1 MHAASLKQSKLEF
14 FPNFIPCVHQTRP
27 QVQCT
32 VYTYTINNDNQKCMF
47 MTTMTYLFDLM
58 GVPKLALYFLIKQCF
73 YFSFSYDKFS
83 IYYAEG
89 RKLYYSS
96 IPNKSSLQV
105 LSAFIL
111 NVVPLISNNST
122 YFYFVSMY
130 KLCKY
135 NNHIIY

>member
-1 MHAASLKQSKLEF
+1 
-14 FPNFIPCVHQTRP
+14 
-27 QVQCT
+27 
-32 VYTYTINNDNQKCMF
+32 MF

-73 YFSFSYDKFS
+73 YFSFSYES
-83 IYYAEG
+83 LVYYAEG

-96 IPNKSSLQV
+96 IPNKSSLYV

-111 NVVPLISNNST
+111 NVVPLISYNST

-130 KLCKY
+130 KL
-135 NNHIIY
+135 